1 MCLGIS
7 KSLNMS
13 LDVLLEAA
21 DVLEKQKVASILTS
35 MHEYDKN
42 FATHKSNH
50 DGGDM
55 YHRERESIHHA
66 HYRSVETN
74 AAGPSTPPIS
84 EENVNR
90 SSSPI
95 NNNRRRRPQPK
106 LTMTGNYH
114 LLKRTRVSESNEAS
128 NISVSPESSDE
139 KFNKSVPPSK
149 ELYTFEVENE
159 HPGPRGSRGSSSHSG
174 SETWVTRSI
183 HNQMEKNRRAQLRV
197 YMNNL
202 RDVIPSGPNRRKLTT
217 LTLLQNARAYIQ
229 SLKEHED
236 EYEHDKQKLWRRHL
250 RLRDFLCQLN
260 GSTVLTVPGIP
271 ITPGIRKFTVDS
283 PQAMDTST
291 SPRPDQVYLEDEYV
305 SREPQESNT
314 RGGGTRDRVDRA
326 DTVSELSDESDSIGT
341 FSNSDGGETVVSPD
355 KDL

>member
-90 SSSPI
+90 SS
-95 NNNRRRRPQPK
+95 R
-106 LTMTGNYH
+106 
-114 LLKRTRVSESNEAS
+114 
-128 NISVSPESSDE
+128 
-139 KFNKSVPPSK
+139 SVPPSK

-271 ITPGIRKFTVDS
+271 ITPGIRKFTVSVDS

>member
-1 MCLGIS
+1 
-7 KSLNMS
+7 MS

-42 FATHKSNH
+42 FNNNKSNH
-50 DGGDM
+50 EGSDDD
-55 YHRERESIHHA
+55 YSLQREGVHHT
-66 HYRSVETN
+66 HYRDRSVEGES
-74 AAGPSTPPIS
+74 AGPSNPPIS
-84 EENVNR
+84 EEAINR
-90 SSSPI
+90 SSRSTP
-95 NNNRRRRPQPK
+95 
-106 LTMTGNYH
+106 
-114 LLKRTRVSESNEAS
+114 S
-128 NISVSPESSDE
+128 
-139 KFNKSVPPSK
+139 SK

-159 HPGPRGSRGSSSHSG
+159 HPRGSRGSSSQSG
-174 SETWVTRSI
+174 GETWHTRSI

-217 LTLLQNARAYIQ
+217 LTLLQNARAYIE

-271 ITPGIRKFTVDS
+271 ITPGIRKFAVDT

-291 SPRPDQVYLEDEYV
+291 SPPSDQLYLEDEYA
-305 SREPQESNT
+305 SREVNNT
-314 RGGGTRDRVDRA
+314 RTTRSGDRA
-326 DTVSELSDESDSIGT
+326 DTVSEMSDESDSIGT

-355 KDL
+355 KEL

>member
-1 MCLGIS
+1 
-7 KSLNMS
+7 MS

-42 FATHKSNH
+42 FNNNKSNH
-50 DGGDM
+50 EGSDDDT
-55 YHRERESIHHA
+55 YSLQREGVHHT
-66 HYRSVETN
+66 HYRDRSVEGES
-74 AAGPSTPPIS
+74 AGPSNPPIS
-84 EENVNR
+84 EEAINR

-95 NNNRRRRPQPK
+95 NNNQRRRPQPK
-106 LTMTGNYH
+106 MTMTGNYH
-114 LLKRTRVSESNEAS
+114 LLKRSRLSDSNETSNMNNNPDAS
-128 NISVSPESSDE
+128 ED
-139 KFNKSVPPSK
+139 KFNKSTPSSK

-159 HPGPRGSRGSSSHSG
+159 HPRGSRGSSSQSG
-174 SETWVTRSI
+174 GETWHTRSI

-217 LTLLQNARAYIQ
+217 LTLLQNARAYIE

-271 ITPGIRKFTVDS
+271 ITPGIRKFAVDT

-291 SPRPDQVYLEDEYV
+291 SPPSDQLYLEDEYA
-305 SREPQESNT
+305 SREARENNT
-314 RGGGTRDRVDRA
+314 RSTRSGGDRA
-326 DTVSELSDESDSIGT
+326 DTVSEMSDESDSIGT

-355 KDL
+355 KEL

>member
-1 MCLGIS
+1 
-7 KSLNMS
+7 MS

-90 SSSPI
+90 S
-95 NNNRRRRPQPK
+95 
-106 LTMTGNYH
+106 
-114 LLKRTRVSESNEAS
+114 
-128 NISVSPESSDE
+128 
-139 KFNKSVPPSK
+139 
-149 ELYTFEVENE
+149 
-159 HPGPRGSRGSSSHSG
+159 SRGSSSHSG

-271 ITPGIRKFTVDS
+271 ITPGIRKFTVSVDS

>member
-1 MCLGIS
+1 
-7 KSLNMS
+7 MS

-42 FATHKSNH
+42 FNNNKSNH
-50 DGGDM
+50 EGSDDDT
-55 YHRERESIHHA
+55 YSLQREGVHHT
-66 HYRSVETN
+66 HYRDRSVEGES
-74 AAGPSTPPIS
+74 AGPSNPPIS
-84 EENVNR
+84 EEAINR
-90 SSSPI
+90 S
-95 NNNRRRRPQPK
+95 
-106 LTMTGNYH
+106 
-114 LLKRTRVSESNEAS
+114 
-128 NISVSPESSDE
+128 
-139 KFNKSVPPSK
+139 
-149 ELYTFEVENE
+149 
-159 HPGPRGSRGSSSHSG
+159 SRGSSSQSG
-174 SETWVTRSI
+174 GETWHTRSI

-217 LTLLQNARAYIQ
+217 LTLLQNARAYIE

-271 ITPGIRKFTVDS
+271 ITPGIRKFAVDT

-291 SPRPDQVYLEDEYV
+291 SPPSDQLYLEDEYA
-305 SREPQESNT
+305 SREARENNT
-314 RGGGTRDRVDRA
+314 RSTRSGGDRA
-326 DTVSELSDESDSIGT
+326 DTVSEMSDESDSIGT

-355 KDL
+355 KEL